1 MVCALSRHV
10 SECFTGTVIF
20 HEKNDISLRY
30 VILSFRC
37 NSKRWSCDNM
47 SLVLASDFFDHGFKN
62 KTKGVYSYCVEIAL
76 IVRCDMVLMRYKF
89 EQL

>member
-1 MVCALSRHV
+1 M
-10 SECFTGTVIF
+10 
-20 HEKNDISLRY
+20 EKNDISLRY

-62 KTKGVYSYCVEIAL
+62 KTKEIGRAH
-76 IVRCDMVLMRYKF
+76 V
-89 EQL
+89 